1 MRGEK
6 IMGMFDPK
14 KRKLVTAIIAV
25 ILVLA
30 MVVPAVLSLLLQ
42 GKEKMRLGKAAMEA
56 LQAEISGLLT
66 PGNELV
72 VAGAIALY
80 GTAQIAREKHEI
92 LREHFSEGF
101 LREAENLR
109 TLYGTADEINVK
121 EAGATA
127 FYAMGEGGFLSALWK
142 MAEASQVGLE
152 MDFSKVPIRQETI
165 EICEIFDINPYKLNS
180 EGAVLIGI
188 PAGEALVQELRRMGM
203 MAAVIGQTN
212 AGNDRML
219 YYNGNGRYLER
230 PAKDEIYKILP

>member
-1 MRGEK
+1 MRKKVREGVYRTTWGGR
-6 IMGMFDPK
+6 MLCNAMCGVAHCLAVFD
-14 KRKLVTAIIAV
+14 V
-25 ILVLA
+25 
-30 MVVPAVLSLLLQ
+30 
-42 GKEKMRLGKAAMEA
+42 
-56 LQAEISGLLT
+56 
-66 PGNELV
+66 EL
-72 VAGAIALY
+72 
-80 GTAQIAREKHEI
+80 
-92 LREHFSEGF
+92 
-101 LREAENLR
+101 
-109 TLYGTADEINVK
+109 
-121 EAGATA
+121 
-127 FYAMGEGGFLSALWK
+127 YAMDEGGFLRALWK

-212 AGNDRML
+212 AGNDRIL

>member
-1 MRGEK
+1 
-6 IMGMFDPK
+6 
-14 KRKLVTAIIAV
+14 
-25 ILVLA
+25 
-30 MVVPAVLSLLLQ
+30 
-42 GKEKMRLGKAAMEA
+42 MEA

-152 MDFSKVPIRQETI
+152 MDFS
-165 EICEIFDINPYKLNS
+165 L
-180 EGAVLIGI
+180 
-188 PAGEALVQELRRMGM
+188 
-203 MAAVIGQTN
+203 
-212 AGNDRML
+212 
-219 YYNGNGRYLER
+219 
-230 PAKDEIYKILP
+230 

>member
-1 MRGEK
+1 
-6 IMGMFDPK
+6 
-14 KRKLVTAIIAV
+14 
-25 ILVLA
+25 
-30 MVVPAVLSLLLQ
+30 
-42 GKEKMRLGKAAMEA
+42 MRLGKAAMEA

-109 TLYGTADEINVK
+109 ALYGTADGINAK

-180 EGAVLIGI
+180 EGAILIGI

-203 MAAVIGQTN
+203 MAAVI
-212 AGNDRML
+212 

>member
-1 MRGEK
+1 
-6 IMGMFDPK
+6 
-14 KRKLVTAIIAV
+14 
-25 ILVLA
+25 
-30 MVVPAVLSLLLQ
+30 
-42 GKEKMRLGKAAMEA
+42 MRLGKAAMEA

-109 TLYGTADEINVK
+109 TLYGTADEINIK

-142 MAEASQVGLE
+142 MAEASQVGLTV
-152 MDFSKVPIRQETI
+152 DFRKVPVRQETI
-165 EICEIFDINPYKLNS
+165 EVCEIFDLNPYKLCS
-180 EGAVLIGI
+180 HGSVLIGI
-188 PAGEALVQELRRMGM
+188 CGGEALVQELHNAGYE
-203 MAAVIGQTN
+203 AAVIGQTN
-212 AGNDRML
+212 AGNDRLL
-219 YYNGNGRYLER
+219 YSGGNARYLER
-230 PAKDEIYKILP
+230 PTEDELYKVCKKQKK

>member
-1 MRGEK
+1 
-6 IMGMFDPK
+6 
-14 KRKLVTAIIAV
+14 
-25 ILVLA
+25 
-30 MVVPAVLSLLLQ
+30 
-42 GKEKMRLGKAAMEA
+42 MEA
-56 LQAEISGLLT
+56 LQAEISGLLM

-109 TLYGTADEINVK
+109 TLYGIADEINVK

-165 EICEIFDINPYKLNS
+165 EINPYKLNS

-188 PAGEALVQELRRMGM
+188 PAGETLVQELRRMGM

>member
-1 MRGEK
+1 
-6 IMGMFDPK
+6 MGMFDPK

-30 MVVPAVLSLLLQ
+30 MVVPAVLSLLLY

-109 TLYGTADEINVK
+109 TLYGTADEINIK

>member
-1 MRGEK
+1 
-6 IMGMFDPK
+6 
-14 KRKLVTAIIAV
+14 
-25 ILVLA
+25 
-30 MVVPAVLSLLLQ
+30 
-42 GKEKMRLGKAAMEA
+42 MEA

-142 MAEASQVGLE
+142 MAE
-152 MDFSKVPIRQETI
+152 
-165 EICEIFDINPYKLNS
+165 
-180 EGAVLIGI
+180 GAVLIGI

>member
-1 MRGEK
+1 
-6 IMGMFDPK
+6 
-14 KRKLVTAIIAV
+14 
-25 ILVLA
+25 
-30 MVVPAVLSLLLQ
+30 
-42 GKEKMRLGKAAMEA
+42 MRLGKAAMEA

-80 GTAQIAREKHEI
+80 DTAQIAREKHEI

-230 PAKDEIYKILP
+230 PAKDEIYKIFY